1 MSLKYLDS
9 LDLFKFLGSFLAI
22 PVSFGRI
29 YPYLGMVLATRTR
42 VFLLI
47 IYITRLHLIQML
59 IPYLIRSRSVF
70 FC

>member
-9 LDLFKFLGSFLAI
+9 LDLFKILGSFLAI
-22 PVSFGRI
+22 PVSFGWI
-29 YPYLGMVLATRTR
+29 HPYLGMVRATRTR